1 MLVGALNTPLPSSGY
16 LLERNGDMMDEI
28 DKAQE
33 REEIARADAIRAAA
47 RPPDPGVAGDC
58 DLCGE
63 WSARL
68 VGGACAPCRDKY
80 RLP

>member
-1 MLVGALNTPLPSSGY
+1 MA
-16 LLERNGDMMDEI
+16 DEI

-33 REEIARADAIRAAA
+33 REQHDREIALAAA
-47 RPPDPGVAGDC
+47 AKPLDPGVPGDC

-63 WSARL
+63 HSGRL
-68 VGGACAPCRDKY
+68 LYGVCAPCRDKY